1 MKQAFYFLS
10 FLFLTIFATRVH
22 AQTNAIKC
30 VDPDVQGRAD
40 NIKSTYAKQGKVV
53 FQESMLNMTSMEPS
67 PVAVRLQQG
76 VTYEFIFV
84 GSNQASRMML
94 ELFDGADKKLD
105 HKVEKNAT
113 HLLYTFTPNKTEVYL
128 VTLTQKKGT
137 KDMCG
142 YFGIMVKKPAQSG
155 PKAIP
160 VKNNNVQTA
169 TPVKTTTIKTTTTT
183 TPTKTTTT
191 KTTTTTTTQP
201 TNTTQPAKTNTIPD
215 NQRPNPNRTKATQQY
230 QQQQQKP

>member
-1 MKQAFYFLS
+1 MKKPFYFLS
-10 FLFLTIFATRVH
+10 FLLVTIFATQTY
-22 AQTNAIKC
+22 AQKNAVKC

-40 NIKSTYAKQGKVV
+40 NIKSMYEKQGKVV
-53 FQESMLNMTSMEPS
+53 FQESVLNMTSMEPS

-76 VTYEFIFV
+76 ITYEFIFV
-84 GSNQASRMML
+84 GSSQASRMML
-94 ELFDGADKKLD
+94 ELFDGRDKKLD

-128 VTLTQKKGT
+128 ITLTQKKGT

-155 PKAIP
+155 PKVAP
-160 VKNNNVQTA
+160 VKNNNTQIT

-191 KTTTTTTTQP
+191 TTQP
-201 TNTTQPAKTNTIPD
+201 TNTTQPVKTNTIPD

-230 QQQQQKP
+230 QQQQRQQQKP